1 MAEASTSQTINLHND
16 IRLNGV
22 VYRAGQKVEVPKDS
36 ADDIAR
42 IDFEHQQYKDT
53 LHRKR
58 EVTTNSGTIAM
69 GGGAQ

>member
-1 MAEASTSQTINLHND
+1 MAEASTSTTINLHND
-16 IRLNGV
+16 ITVNGKR
-22 VYRAGQKVEVPKDS
+22 YPAGQKVEVPKNQ

-42 IDFEHQQYKDT
+42 IDFEHEKYKST
-53 LHRKR
+53 LHSKR